1 MSLVNN
7 LISPLDIR
15 LGIADRLKRI
25 RLDQNV
31 SQEQL
36 VERSGVSLGSL
47 RRFESKGEISLKSL
61 VRLAISL
68 NRAQDFDL
76 LFQIEEEIDLFKQR
90 IQAQTKSEQGYKMR
104 ENVFLNLEGNR
115 QLTAPNGVKE
125 I

>member
-15 LGIADRLKRI
+15 VSIADRFKRI

-36 VERSGVSLGSL
+36 AERSGVSLGSL

-68 NRAQDFDL
+68 F
-76 LFQIEEEIDLFKQR
+76 
-90 IQAQTKSEQGYKMR
+90 SH
-104 ENVFLNLEGNR
+104 
-115 QLTAPNGVKE
+115 
-125 I
+125 

>member
-15 LGIADRLKRI
+15 VSIADRFKRI

-36 VERSGVSLGSL
+36 AERSGVSLGSL

-68 NRAQDFDL
+68 NRAKDFDL
-76 LFQIEEEIDLFKQR
+76 LFQIEEEIDLFKPESKPRQR
-90 IQAQTKSEQGYKMR
+90 ASRGTK
-104 ENVFLNLEGNR
+104 
-115 QLTAPNGVKE
+115 
-125 I
+125 

>member
-15 LGIADRLKRI
+15 VSIADRFKRI

-36 VERSGVSLGSL
+36 AERSGVSLGSL

-76 LFQIEEEIDLFKQR
+76 LFQIEEEI
-90 IQAQTKSEQGYKMR
+90 EQGYKMR

-115 QLTAPNGVKE
+115 QLAAPNGVKE

>member
-15 LGIADRLKRI
+15 VSIADRFKRI

-36 VERSGVSLGSL
+36 AERSGVSLGSL

-68 NRAQDFDL
+68 NHAQDFDL
-76 LFQIEEEIDLFKQR
+76 LFQIEEEIDLFKPESKPRQR
-90 IQAQTKSEQGYKMR
+90 ASRGTK
-104 ENVFLNLEGNR
+104 
-115 QLTAPNGVKE
+115 
-125 I
+125 

>member
-36 VERSGVSLGSL
+36 AER
-47 RRFESKGEISLKSL
+47 RDNELK
-61 VRLAISL
+61 RL
-68 NRAQDFDL
+68 
-76 LFQIEEEIDLFKQR
+76 EKEK
-90 IQAQTKSEQGYKMR
+90 
-104 ENVFLNLEGNR
+104 LE
-115 QLTAPNGVKE
+115 KE
-125 I
+125 K

>member
-15 LGIADRLKRI
+15 VSIADRFKRI

-36 VERSGVSLGSL
+36 AERSGVSLGSL

-61 VRLAISL
+61 VVQNER
-68 NRAQDFDL
+68 
-76 LFQIEEEIDLFKQR
+76 ER
-90 IQAQTKSEQGYKMR
+90 I
-104 ENVFLNLEGNR
+104 
-115 QLTAPNGVKE
+115 P
-125 I
+125 

>member
-1 MSLVNN
+1 MSLINN

-36 VERSGVSLGSL
+36 AERSGVSLESL

-61 VRLAISL
+61 VHRNVLSCAFIT
-68 NRAQDFDL
+68 QD
-76 LFQIEEEIDLFKQR
+76 R
-90 IQAQTKSEQGYKMR
+90 GGA
-104 ENVFLNLEGNR
+104 
-115 QLTAPNGVKE
+115 A
-125 I
+125 

>member
-15 LGIADRLKRI
+15 VSIADRFKRI

-36 VERSGVSLGSL
+36 AERSGVSLGSL

-61 VRLAISL
+61 VRLTISL

-76 LFQIEEEIDLFKQR
+76 LFQIEEEIDLFKPESKPRQR
-90 IQAQTKSEQGYKMR
+90 ASRGTK
-104 ENVFLNLEGNR
+104 
-115 QLTAPNGVKE
+115 
-125 I
+125 

>member
-1 MSLVNN
+1 MSLINN

-36 VERSGVSLGSL
+36 AERSGVSLGSL

-68 NRAQDFDL
+68 NHAQDFDL
-76 LFQIEEEIDLFKQR
+76 LFQIEEEIDLFKPESKPRQR
-90 IQAQTKSEQGYKMR
+90 ASRGTK
-104 ENVFLNLEGNR
+104 
-115 QLTAPNGVKE
+115 
-125 I
+125 

>member
-15 LGIADRLKRI
+15 VSIADRFKRI

-36 VERSGVSLGSL
+36 AERSGVSLGSL

-61 VRLAISL
+61 VHLAISL

-76 LFQIEEEIDLFKQR
+76 LFQIEEEIDLFKPESKPRQR
-90 IQAQTKSEQGYKMR
+90 ASSD
-104 ENVFLNLEGNR
+104 LS
-115 QLTAPNGVKE
+115 
-125 I
+125 

>member
-15 LGIADRLKRI
+15 VSIADRFKRI

-36 VERSGVSLGSL
+36 AERSGVSLGSL

-68 NRAQDFDL
+68 NRAQDFDS
-76 LFQIEEEIDLFKQR
+76 LFQIAEEIDLSKPRQR
-90 IQAQTKSEQGYKMR
+90 ASRGTK
-104 ENVFLNLEGNR
+104 
-115 QLTAPNGVKE
+115 
-125 I
+125 

>member
-15 LGIADRLKRI
+15 VSIADRFKRI

-36 VERSGVSLGSL
+36 AERSGVSLGSL

-76 LFQIEEEIDLFKQR
+76 LFQIEEEIDLLNQNPSPDKERAGVQNERER
-90 IQAQTKSEQGYKMR
+90 I
-104 ENVFLNLEGNR
+104 
-115 QLTAPNGVKE
+115 P
-125 I
+125 

>member
-15 LGIADRLKRI
+15 VSIADRFKRI

-36 VERSGVSLGSL
+36 AERSGVSLGSL

-76 LFQIEEEIDLFKQR
+76 LFQIEEEIDLFKPESKPRQR
-90 IQAQTKSEQGYKMR
+90 AS
-104 ENVFLNLEGNR
+104 VLSHFVPL
-115 QLTAPNGVKE
+115 
-125 I
+125 